1 MKVLVPLVLAL
12 GNVTPAGALDAIGEI
27 GANLDGKE
35 LNWQVMRQDDGS
47 AMVQITDIGPL
58 TMIELHALGDD
69 SISIGLIFHGKPS
82 GDTPPVGLTIDM
94 RPDRGAMAGAVWE
107 SEEEPPQMSIDLLDL
122 EDEGRIQASF
132 AATLCRRDAPDDC
145 RDVEGRI
152 DTSLGAGP

>member
-12 GNVTPAGALDAIGEI
+12 GIATPAGALEAIGEI
-27 GANLDGKE
+27 EANLDGEE
-35 LNWQVMRQDDGS
+35 LNWQVLRQDDGS

-58 TMIELHALGDD
+58 TMIDLHALGDG

-82 GDTPPVGLTIDM
+82 GDTPPAGLTIDM
-94 RPDRGAMAGAVWE
+94 RPDRGALAGAVWE
-107 SEEEPPQMSIDLLDL
+107 SEDESPQISIELLDL
-122 EDEGRIQASF
+122 EDARRIQASF
-132 AATLCRRDAPDDC
+132 SATLCRRDAPDDC